1 MQPQSVETEHHTRC
15 SSRSEQH
22 GHSLCACQSHAL
34 SAAVSLVSRPRTDP
48 PPEASTWARAMPPQA
63 RARAGARARGRGG
76 GRIQGPPL
84 RDAAAVSNARKA
96 QRKAA
101 VHELNVMA
109 AEVGLKTVSV
119 KRLRAV
125 DVEQLARALQRRMR
139 SAVEAAR
146 LRRTLEAWVANGG
159 SLSVPVLDAEDP
171 DALPESPLDGHRV
184 LARGF
189 RLESK
194 DFMLTYNSGAFTREV
209 WPGFEA
215 FTSEL
220 AGRLGSRAW
229 SACLEQSEAPGR
241 FHLHSY
247 FFWTDGLGVKFRN
260 LDAFVFE
267 GVTPRADVC
276 RAGAQDRL
284 NRPGALRGLYYV
296 SIMKRGT
303 IASSTNFHVWKD
315 YVPKAQWLT
324 AWWNQH
330 KLTHEQYLEH
340 SVQFRTGHRARKAE
354 VDSVVDEERRLGRK
368 RRREEALGLLSAR
381 RRGFKPRTLQVR
393 RWLASFNVPNWRYS
407 MLVLV
412 GPSKMGKSELA
423 KDMRGPE
430 KTLLVDCQN
439 ALHPD
444 LADFDPERHEAVVF
458 DEISGADFVIRNK
471 KLLQGHVDG
480 ARLGQSPTQRFA
492 YEVMLWRVPIVLTC
506 NHWDPTADGL
516 RPADQD
522 WLLENCVVE
531 AVNAPVWQ

>member
-1 MQPQSVETEHHTRC
+1 M
-15 SSRSEQH
+15 
-22 GHSLCACQSHAL
+22 
-34 SAAVSLVSRPRTDP
+34 
-48 PPEASTWARAMPPQA
+48 
-63 RARAGARARGRGG
+63 
-76 GRIQGPPL
+76 

-109 AEVGLKTVSV
+109 AEVGLRSASV
-119 KRLRAV
+119 KRLRAAE
-125 DVEQLARALQRRMR
+125 VEQLARALQRRMR
-139 SAVEAAR
+139 RAVEAAR
-146 LRRTLEAWVANGG
+146 LRRTLAAWVANGG
-159 SLSVPVLDAEDP
+159 TLSVPVLDAEDP
-171 DALPESPLDGHRV
+171 ETQPRSPLDGHRV
-184 LARGF
+184 LGRGF

-194 DFMLTYNSGAFTREV
+194 AFMLTYNSGHFTPGA
-209 WPGFEA
+209 WPDFET
-215 FTSEL
+215 FTADL
-220 AGRLGSRAW
+220 AGRLGARAW
-229 SACLEQSEAPGR
+229 SACLEKSEAAGR
-241 FHLHSY
+241 YHLHSY

-260 LDAFVFE
+260 LDTFVFHE
-267 GVTPRADVC
+267 VTPRADVC

-303 IASSTNFHVWKD
+303 ISASTNFHAWSD
-315 YVPKAQWLT
+315 YFPKAQWLT
-324 AWWNQH
+324 GWWNQH

-354 VDSVVDEERRLGRK
+354 VDSVVEEERRLLRK
-368 RRREEALGLLSAR
+368 RRRDEALGLLKAR
-381 RRGFKPRTLQVR
+381 RRGFKTRPLQVR
-393 RWLASFNVPNWRYS
+393 RWLASFNVPDWRYS

-439 ALHPD
+439 AQHPD
-444 LADFDPERHEAVVF
+444 LAEFDPEHHEAVVL

-480 ARLGQSPTQRFA
+480 ARLGQSPTQRFS

-506 NHWDPTADGL
+506 NHWDPAADGL
-516 RPADQD
+516 RPSDQE
-522 WLLENCVVE
+522 WLQENCVVQT
-531 AVNAPVWQ
+531 VNEPVWQ